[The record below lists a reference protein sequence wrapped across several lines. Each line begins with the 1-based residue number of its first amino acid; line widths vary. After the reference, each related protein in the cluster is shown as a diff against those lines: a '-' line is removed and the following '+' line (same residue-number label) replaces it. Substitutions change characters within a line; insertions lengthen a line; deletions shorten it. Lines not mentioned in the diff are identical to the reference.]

1 MRLEMTVFPF
11 DNDRDDKMM
20 GRKAPMGKGKPA
32 MPKGKAS
39 MPKGKPDMAK
49 KKPAMPKKSGRGC

>member
-1 MRLEMTVFPF
+1 MFPF
-11 DNDRDDKMM
+11 PSKD
-20 GRKAPMGKGKPA
+20 PMSKTPAKPA

-49 KKPAMPKKSGRGC
+49 KKPAMPKKGGRGC

>member
-1 MRLEMTVFPF
+1 MFPF
-11 DNDRDDKMM
+11 PSKDPMS
-20 GRKAPMGKGKPA
+20 KAPAKPA

-49 KKPAMPKKSGRGC
+49 KKPAMPKKGGRGC

>member
-20 GRKAPMGKGKPA
+20 GRKAPTGKGKP
-32 MPKGKAS
+32 S
-39 MPKGKPDMAK
+39 MIKGKPTTKKPAA
-49 KKPAMPKKSGRGC
+49 KKPAMPKKGGRGC